1 MSEKLDNEV
10 FKIERIDGEIIAG
23 DANKLKLLITSYAT
37 IMEVQDAYINEE
49 IASKEEEKTNIE
61 SQIENG
67 NLNKEEVATAKAN
80 ALKLTDEIN
89 SLHKAYEKFSESRT
103 RFMELARK
111 ALKLPDENFKQ
122 LAEEGWFKIG
132 GEKIELSDFNI
143 PYDKAQV
150 SLVNN
155 EGEDV
160 FSNVDTD
167 AIKQEVERT
176 MNEETVDFV
185 DDKANIIGTE
195 NLKDYVVNNIDIDN
209 FDEDVHD
216 LANEVKAS
224 LDDQKENEFTSDD
237 VNDIFSKA
245 EAIATNNQETDD
257 FVVPVATPVS
267 VKASS
272 ESANENDFSS
282 LTSDF
287 SMDDFDMSNDP
298 EIMELERQLAAAK
311 EDQTSK
317 EDTLRGKEK
326 QVNELT
332 LEKDNSLREAQE
344 KFSVASEV
352 LEKKKQARR
361 EALKAEIQKVKEQI
375 VATDKRLV
383 DENEKIDILNSEI
396 NGYKASIE
404 KSEAIIRE
412 NGVHTK

>member
-49 IASKEEEKTNIE
+49 IASKEEEKNNIE

-80 ALKLTDEIN
+80 VLELTDEIN
-89 SLHKAYEKFSESRT
+89 SLHEAYEKFSESRT

-122 LAEEGWFKIG
+122 LAGEGWFKIDD
-132 GEKIELSDFNI
+132 EKIELSDFNI
-143 PYDKAQV
+143 PYTKAQV
-150 SLVNN
+150 SLIND

-185 DDKANIIGTE
+185 DDKANIIDTE
-195 NLKDYVVNNIDIDN
+195 NLKDYVVNNITGDN
-209 FDEDVHD
+209 FDEEIHD
-216 LANEVKAS
+216 LAKEVKAS
-224 LDDQKENEFTSDD
+224 LDDEKENKFTSDD
-237 VNDIFSKA
+237 VDDIFSKA
-245 EAIATNNQETDD
+245 EAIATNNQGTDN
-257 FVVPVATPVS
+257 FTVPVAPPATVNVP
-267 VKASS
+267 S
-272 ESANENDFSS
+272 ENTDENNFSS
-282 LTSDF
+282 LTPDF
-287 SMDDFDMSNDP
+287 SVDDFDMFNDP

-311 EDQTSK
+311 EDQASK

-332 LEKDNSLREAQE
+332 LEKDNSLKEAQE
-344 KFSVASEV
+344 KFNVASEV

-361 EALKAEIQKVKEQI
+361 EALKAEIQNVKEQI
-375 VATDKRLV
+375 IATD
-383 DENEKIDILNSEI
+383 ENLRAKDAIINSLNSEI

-412 NGVHTK
+412 NGGHTK